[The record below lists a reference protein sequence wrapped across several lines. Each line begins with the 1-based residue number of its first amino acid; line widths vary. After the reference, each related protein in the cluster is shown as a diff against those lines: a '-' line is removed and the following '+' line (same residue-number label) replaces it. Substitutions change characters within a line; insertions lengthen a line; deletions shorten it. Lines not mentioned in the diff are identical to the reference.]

1 MIKYTL
7 FLISFFC
14 FNAIYSK
21 SFKLRT
27 EIVFP
32 RDCSFYAHNG
42 KIQNQS
48 DICAS
53 NLTAVQ
59 KEMDSGYLKD
69 ECGNIKIFESAYE
82 KNRDQIRFI
91 NIRPGKFIIESV
103 CDTSA
108 YNRSHIYFY
117 YDESIQKPQKRDQVK
132 KYNSPPIIF
141 FPTDP
146 VFKNKENLHWGLA
159 PFIFKVGTRNF
170 DSKTLTLD
178 AFVKGLGDGSTGHY
192 TRYKFYPKTFRPEL
206 VFTII
211 RNREDHKEVYNYEKG
226 ILPSGKGWRY
236 ISRKVKLKGFFN
248 SDRNL

>member
-1 MIKYTL
+1 
-7 FLISFFC
+7 
-14 FNAIYSK
+14 
-21 SFKLRT
+21 
-27 EIVFP
+27 
-32 RDCSFYAHNG
+32 
-42 KIQNQS
+42 
-48 DICAS
+48 
-53 NLTAVQ
+53 
-59 KEMDSGYLKD
+59 MDSGYLKD
-69 ECGNIKIFESAYE
+69 ECGSIKIFDSAYE
-82 KNRDQIRFI
+82 KNTDQIRFI

-159 PFIFKVGTRNF
+159 SFIFKVGTRNF